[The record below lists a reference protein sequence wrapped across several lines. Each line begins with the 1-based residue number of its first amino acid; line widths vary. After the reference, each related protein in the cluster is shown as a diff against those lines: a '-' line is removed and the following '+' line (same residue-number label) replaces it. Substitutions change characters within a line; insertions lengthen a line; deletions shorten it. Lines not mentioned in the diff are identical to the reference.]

1 MVNFIF
7 VQTKTKKGIMQQDF
21 EKDKLYKTIR
31 YAIVILL
38 VVFILLP
45 FVSVILGFLR
55 WFYWKHNT
63 NYDDFLTIRW

>member
-55 WFYWKHNT
+55 
-63 NYDDFLTIRW
+63 

>member
-1 MVNFIF
+1 MIQTVSFIF
-7 VQTKTKKGIMQQDF
+7 VQTKTKKGIMQQDS

-55 WFYWKHNT
+55 
-63 NYDDFLTIRW
+63 